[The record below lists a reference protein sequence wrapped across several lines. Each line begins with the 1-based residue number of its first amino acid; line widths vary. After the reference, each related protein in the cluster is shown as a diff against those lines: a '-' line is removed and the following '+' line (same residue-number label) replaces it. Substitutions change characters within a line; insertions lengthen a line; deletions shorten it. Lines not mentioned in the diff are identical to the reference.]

1 MILIITLFCPT
12 IEREWKRENVS
23 TEKLAL
29 ISITKR
35 DSTKLWRKVIP
46 PHRLMLGESPVKFK
60 YCLEVR
66 QQGLFQSTYFRLKK
80 KKKSIVGMCYFIFVN
95 LKIHRV

>member
-1 MILIITLFCPT
+1 M
-12 IEREWKRENVS
+12 S

-29 ISITKR
+29 IFITKR
-35 DSTKLWRKVIP
+35 DSAKFWRKVIP

-66 QQGLFQSTYFRLKK
+66 QKGLFQSTYFKLKK
-80 KKKSIVGMCYFIFVN
+80 KKLIVGMCYFIFVN
-95 LKIHRV
+95 LKIHRVPQLEEAL